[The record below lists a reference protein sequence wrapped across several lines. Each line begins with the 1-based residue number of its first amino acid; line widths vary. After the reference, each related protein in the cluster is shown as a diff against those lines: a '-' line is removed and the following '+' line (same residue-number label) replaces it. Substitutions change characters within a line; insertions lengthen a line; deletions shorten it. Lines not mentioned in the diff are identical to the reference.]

1 MTSRVLKST
10 NYRKSIET
18 IICFTYNGIVKKK
31 KEVIIMQVEIK
42 IDSSYID
49 PKVIILT
56 ASMTEDVSN
65 IVKKLSEN
73 ASQIISGYKGEK
85 IEILE
90 QTDLIRIYSNSGK
103 VFAVTDK
110 GEYILRLRLYEIE
123 NRLPS
128 NQFIRISNS
137 EIINLKK
144 VNNFDLSF
152 TGTICVKLSNGITTY
167 VSRRYVAKLKKIL
180 GL

>member
-1 MTSRVLKST
+1 
-10 NYRKSIET
+10 
-18 IICFTYNGIVKKK
+18 
-31 KEVIIMQVEIK
+31 MQVEIK
-42 IDSSYID
+42 IDGSCID

-65 IVKKLSEN
+65 IIKKLSEN
-73 ASQIISGYKGEK
+73 SSQIISGYKDEK

-90 QTDLIRIYSNSGK
+90 QTDLIRIYANSGK
-103 VFAVTDK
+103 VYAVTDK

-137 EIINLKK
+137 EIIIPKN
-144 VNNFDLSF
+144 S
-152 TGTICVKLSNGITTY
+152 I
-167 VSRRYVAKLKKIL
+167 KI
-180 GL
+180 

>member
-1 MTSRVLKST
+1 
-10 NYRKSIET
+10 
-18 IICFTYNGIVKKK
+18 
-31 KEVIIMQVEIK
+31 MQVKIK

-65 IVKKLSEN
+65 IVKKLSED
-73 ASQIISGYKGEK
+73 ASQIISGHKDEK

-90 QTDLIRIYSNSGK
+90 QTDLIRIYANSGK
-103 VFAVTDK
+103 VFAVTNK

-144 VNNFDLSF
+144 S
-152 TGTICVKLSNGITTY
+152 I
-167 VSRRYVAKLKKIL
+167 IL
-180 GL
+180 T

>member
-56 ASMTEDVSN
+56 ASMTEDVIN
-65 IVKKLSEN
+65 I
-73 ASQIISGYKGEK
+73 
-85 IEILE
+85 
-90 QTDLIRIYSNSGK
+90 
-103 VFAVTDK
+103 
-110 GEYILRLRLYEIE
+110 
-123 NRLPS
+123 
-128 NQFIRISNS
+128 
-137 EIINLKK
+137 
-144 VNNFDLSF
+144 VNNFQ
-152 TGTICVKLSNGITTY
+152 KMPH
-167 VSRRYVAKLKKIL
+167 K
-180 GL
+180 

>member
-1 MTSRVLKST
+1 
-10 NYRKSIET
+10 
-18 IICFTYNGIVKKK
+18 
-31 KEVIIMQVEIK
+31 MQVEIK
-42 IDSSYID
+42 IDGSCID

-65 IVKKLSEN
+65 IIKKLSEN
-73 ASQIISGYKGEK
+73 SSQIISGYKDEK

-90 QTDLIRIYSNSGK
+90 QTDLIRIYANSGK
-103 VFAVTDK
+103 VYAVTDK

-137 EIINLKK
+137 EIITLKK
-144 VNNFDLSF
+144 S
-152 TGTICVKLSNGITTY
+152 K
-167 VSRRYVAKLKKIL
+167 
-180 GL
+180 

>member
-1 MTSRVLKST
+1 M
-10 NYRKSIET
+10 N
-18 IICFTYNGIVKKK
+18 IVKEK

-42 IDSSYID
+42 IDSSYTD
-49 PKVIILT
+49 PKIVILT
-56 ASMTEDVSN
+56 ASMTDDVSC
-65 IVKKLSEN
+65 IVKKLSEDV
-73 ASQIISGYKGEK
+73 SQIISGYKNEK

-90 QTDLIRIYSNSGK
+90 RADLIRIYSNSGK
-103 VFAVTDK
+103 TFAATDK

-123 NRLPS
+123 NQLPS

-167 VSRRYVAKLKKIL
+167 VSRRYVPKLKKIL
-180 GL
+180 GI